1 MATHK
6 QDSDISTMVFLSNL
20 VQHINIATVC
30 IIVYSV
36 LSKHTYDN
44 TVNLLRKALSLPTC
58 YANWYGKYDVRPL
71 DDTS

>member
-6 QDSDISTMVFLSNL
+6 QDSDISTMVYLSNL

-44 TVNLLRKALSLPTC
+44 TVNLLRQALSLPTC
-58 YANWYGKYDVRPL
+58 YAKRSVNIPYGKQEEA
-71 DDTS
+71 T